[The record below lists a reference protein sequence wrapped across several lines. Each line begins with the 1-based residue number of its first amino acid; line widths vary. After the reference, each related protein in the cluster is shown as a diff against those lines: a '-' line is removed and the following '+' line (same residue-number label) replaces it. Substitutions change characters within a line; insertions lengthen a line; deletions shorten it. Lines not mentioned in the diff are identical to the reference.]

1 MPLNLD
7 ALIRLLVLVGLGM
20 ACALIL
26 QPFAEILLWAGLLA
40 VILKP
45 LQLWLQRHLRLGRW
59 WSAGLI
65 MLVGL
70 LVLIGPVGA
79 LAAALL
85 SNVSELVELVRQGQQ
100 ALPQPPPLLLGI
112 PVLGPAIKPLWHGL
126 ISDLHGLLRSHSDTL
141 TTVMT
146 RVLETTLA
154 KGLGFLQLLVSLVV
168 AAAMLVYSDGLLLRL
183 RRLLHRLAPE
193 HAETVQ
199 LITATTVRNVSRGVV
214 GVAFL
219 QSLLIGLGLIAAD
232 VPWSGVLTLLALILC
247 LMQIGPLPVVLIA
260 LGIAWSHLPPLMALL
275 LTLWL
280 LAATLL
286 EHLLKP
292 LLMARGLP
300 VPMLG
305 ILVGV
310 VGGTL
315 KAGLTGLFLG
325 PVLLSLGYHFVRLWV
340 GTSTQPSP

>member
-85 SNVSELVELVRQGQQ
+85 SNVSELVELVRHGKQ
-100 ALPQPPPLLLGI
+100 ALPQPPPHLLSI

-146 RVLETTLA
+146 RLLETTLA
-154 KGLGFLQLLVSLVV
+154 KGLGFLRLLVSLVV
-168 AAAMLVYSDGLLLRL
+168 AAVMLVYSDALLLRL

-260 LGIAWSHLPPLMALL
+260 LVMAWNHLPPLMALL

-280 LAATLL
+280 VAATLL

-300 VPMLG
+300 VPMLV

-315 KAGLTGLFLG
+315 RAGPVGLFLG

-340 GTSTQPSP
+340 SSSAAPSP

>member
-1 MPLNLD
+1 MRLNLD
-7 ALIRLLVLVGLGM
+7 ALIRLLLLAALGM

-26 QPFAEILLWAGLLA
+26 QPFAEIVLWAGLLA

-45 LQLWLQRHLRLGRW
+45 LQLWLQQHLRLGRW
-59 WSAGLI
+59 WSAGVL
-65 MLVGL
+65 MLAGL
-70 LVLIGPVGA
+70 LVLLGPVGA

-85 SNVSELVELVRQGQQ
+85 SNVSELVELVRHGKA
-100 ALPQPPPLLLGI
+100 ALPQPPPLLLNL
-112 PVLGPAIKPLWHGL
+112 PVIGSAIQPIWHDL

-154 KGLGFLQLLVSLVV
+154 QGLGFLRLLLSLLV
-168 AAAMLVYSDGLLLRL
+168 AALMLVYSEPLLLRL

-199 LITATTVRNVSRGVV
+199 QITATTVRNVSRGVV

-232 VPWSGVLTLLALILC
+232 VPWSGLLTLVALILC
-247 LMQIGPLPVVLIA
+247 LMQIGPLPVVLVA
-260 LGIAWSHLPPLMALL
+260 LVMAWSHLPPLMALL

-300 VPMLG
+300 VPMLV

-310 VGGTL
+310 LGGTL
-315 KAGLTGLFLG
+315 KAGLAGLFLG

-340 GTSTQPSP
+340 GTSAQPAP